1 MANERAGIV
10 KSGTEVWFYGS
21 FYFSFVTWNPLDNF
35 PPADSLN
42 NIQHTSREYGSSSK
56 VEPRH
61 LLGKPMT
68 RIKATHLTFS
78 TFMVLAG
85 LFILLNPRN
94 IKAFSEAN
102 YFKHFEIY
110 HQRKLMCG
118 LETY

>member
-68 RIKATHLTFS
+68 RIKAINLTFS
-78 TFMVLAG
+78 TFMVLAYLSCLTIEILK
-85 LFILLNPRN
+85 LFLRQTSLNTLKSTTKGN
-94 IKAFSEAN
+94 
-102 YFKHFEIY
+102 
-110 HQRKLMCG
+110 
-118 LETY
+118 